1 MMYLL
6 ADHSGLNK
14 FSGHDDPNFKLVY
27 PVIIE
32 MAKNA
37 SRTVRQNYEGRRP
50 YRQLLHLP
58 PDTDVERHEARQTEA
73 RIMIPFPR
81 DEDFVGR
88 EDILEKLSNMF
99 SEPKYLHRVA
109 LQGLGGVG

>member
-1 MMYLL
+1 MKVGDHIDSCYLFL
-6 ADHSGLNK
+6 R
-14 FSGHDDPNFKLVY
+14 Y
-27 PVIIE
+27 
-32 MAKNA
+32 
-37 SRTVRQNYEGRRP
+37 
-50 YRQLLHLP
+50 
-58 PDTDVERHEARQTEA
+58 TDVERQEARQTEA
-73 RIMIPFPR
+73 RIVIPFAR

>member
-6 ADHSGLNK
+6 ADHRDLNK

-37 SRTVRQNYEGRRP
+37 SQTIRQNYEGRRS
-50 YRQLLHLP
+50 YQQLLPLP
-58 PDTDVERHEARQTEA
+58 PV
-73 RIMIPFPR
+73 
-81 DEDFVGR
+81 
-88 EDILEKLSNMF
+88 
-99 SEPKYLHRVA
+99 Y
-109 LQGLGGVG
+109 